1 MAPKRDNSTNVRVSE
16 RAWSELAA
24 ALHPKDRFITYVE
37 GEPALIVRVGVGSRV
52 VRIVRE
58 LKGNQRAK
66 GEKGKMT
73 TGTNIDFDDQK
84 LATVSPGFDSVEDEQ
99 SYLKYLDDL
108 AATQDAE
115 ELERM
120 SVESAY
126 QERKLARLVGDNF

>member
-1 MAPKRDNSTNVRVSE
+1 MALKRDNSTDIRVSE
-16 RAWSELAA
+16 GTWSELAA

-37 GEPALIVRVGVGSRV
+37 GEPALIVRVGIGSRV

-58 LKGNQRAK
+58 LKAK
-66 GEKGKMT
+66 EKGKMT
-73 TGTNIDFDDQK
+73 TGTNIDFEDHK
-84 LATVSPGFDSVEDEQ
+84 LATVSPGFDSPEDEQ
-99 SYLKYLDDL
+99 SWLQYLDDL

-120 SVESAY
+120 SAEVAY